1 MDIGHEI
8 RTIAVEPLVDP
19 VPRERPDPAPS
30 RMREPD
36 CVPA

>member
-19 VPRERPDPAPS
+19 VPHERPDPAPS
-30 RMREPD
+30 PMRGPD
-36 CVPA
+36 WVPA